1 MKTTTVSIISIIVA
15 IMFLGGVI
23 VLSQPP
29 SSGDSSAGSTPNNVS
44 IIDGKQVIEITA
56 KGGYS
61 PRNTIAKAN
70 MPTVLKVKTNGTFDC
85 SSGLSIP
92 SIGYQEYLPSS
103 GETLIEIPQQKE
115 NSTLQGLCSM
125 GMYNFEIKFS

>member
-1 MKTTTVSIISIIVA
+1 MKTTTVSIISIVAA

-23 VLSQPP
+23 VLSQP
-29 SSGDSSAGSTPNNVS
+29 GASTDAAAPNNVS
-44 IIDGKQVIEITA
+44 IIDGKQVIEINA

-61 PRNTIAKAN
+61 PKNTIAKAN

-92 SIGYQEYLPSS
+92 GIGYQEYLPSS

-115 NSTLQGLCSM
+115 NSTLQGICSM
-125 GMYNFEIKFS
+125 GMYHFSINFS